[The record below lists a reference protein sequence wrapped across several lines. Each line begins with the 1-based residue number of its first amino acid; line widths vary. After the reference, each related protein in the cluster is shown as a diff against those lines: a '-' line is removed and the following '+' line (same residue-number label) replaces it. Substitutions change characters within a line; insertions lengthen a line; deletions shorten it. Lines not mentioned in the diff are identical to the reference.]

1 MPSPDNKEN
10 ENLNPSLGRA
20 LGEKGF
26 ELKYGLAPD
35 LSPAATAAF
44 APLQTQQSA
53 TANASTNTLQP
64 KPQPKSPCASCASA
78 GRTGP
83 CPGHGGGGGPSEDK
97 SAETDPSLAHD
108 NHAAADEHAE
118 KLDLERLTDAF
129 EFTVNPENGT
139 LSIAPK
145 PGTNLTPEE
154 MNAFFA
160 KLDRHFAA
168 FQQQFP
174 EAQGFSREL
183 VGNVMTYTIP
193 EQHYG
198 AFVQSLVKEG
208 LAPASVLQ
216 QLNDVKAQQA
226 LQQTLNVQP
235 TENARPQS
243 PLLACSIFA
252 KPMFSGGASKPAD
265 EEKQTAGLSFGRN
278 AAAAA

>member
-64 KPQPKSPCASCASA
+64 KPQPKSPCPSCASA

-83 CPGHGGGGGPSEDK
+83 CPGHGGGGGPSEDNTAK
-97 SAETDPSLAHD
+97 TDPSLD
-108 NHAAADEHAE
+108 NHAVSDEHAE
-118 KLDLERLTDAF
+118 KLDLPRLVDAF